1 MGRIL
6 NKPTPTIINTELR
19 PFDESFHIETNG
31 QTEQWFYD
39 NTSQYAPDRA
49 ITPLILSP
57 VLSVFDAEEQKSY
70 STEITDIAEEGH
82 LAFNYVSWYVLE
94 YNATTGQYAES
105 EVTTTENGQNV
116 YYILQ
121 GHNLIVKKNVSYE
134 HGVTV
139 RCKACYIDPRDAGV
153 TYIVEETLVLSTNR
167 DATVI
172 LPEVD
177 IISPSARAF
186 NPLTDYDVQG
196 NPLSEFEFEGVVKNS
211 PDVEHVTSSDLA
223 EYKVDGWGTEE
234 IESASGSCSPTL
246 TIRYPDGSIDTDA
259 RFMYRKTADGTK
271 PDMGGKVIS
280 WNQLLENG
288 NFADTNGWS
297 AIGSSASL
305 SVSDNV
311 ATITKKINAMNIGG
325 VLYRSIANLNTSHK
339 YYLSCIARTLAN
351 THTLTIG
358 FYNTNGTEGGNTLNS
373 TNSTSYTKLSS
384 ITSPKNNANVLA
396 LRCGIS
402 SSAAGVQANVHS
414 CMCIDLTAI
423 YGSGKEPTS
432 VEAFESDYRMWFGKP
447 LSYEE
452 YDAGSQR
459 QTLAPSNAFIT
470 NIKGNTVPWNQLA
483 QAHNEL
489 SFSSDTET
497 WFKVTDLGYKPLVN
511 QKIYLSAEIKK
522 TTDFVAST
530 TQRVALQKHPGSFHG
545 GAITTVSVP
554 TDNTYHKVSG
564 IVSNVNAGNDSIAL
578 QATSHTAGNMYI
590 KNVMA
595 INLTTIY
602 GVGNEPTT
610 IAAFEADYL
619 KWFGK
624 PLTYETYD
632 AGSLKPVKML
642 SMKTV
647 GFNFFDVNSHSPS
660 NDNFDFTGTSGYRTK
675 RIKLLPNTTYRVAVQ
690 ASAYSDWVILIHNN
704 ARVNE
709 TGYFDT
715 RFAGNRSQN
724 LTTGAD
730 GYLYIGRNGGT
741 NATSTARLRE
751 IKLTITLD
759 TENARNWLYQPYWEN
774 TSMLNVTEIKGR
786 VVTNGEPT
794 GNLVTIFPDGMK
806 RVGGV
811 YDEIKLGSDGKIHAI
826 KRIGTVAD
834 LGARGY
840 SQTSNSIYSSYLSPT
855 PNLGIGKTMT
865 SKFGYSN
872 STALGDRYT
881 YCQYMYAP
889 ASIHVVDT
897 ANNSSPATIKAS
909 LQGVTMYY
917 QLATYVDYIID
928 EIQSPFIFKWFG
940 INSSGQEVDAT
951 TMPWYKEGQDTSK
964 LKVDAM
970 YGENINVVLRCTKGA
985 GLNELSPSKAYAAV
999 AWKVPDVDT
1008 HVVSYN
1014 GGAVRNGNGD
1024 MEFGTI
1030 VNVNGNVLPDT
1041 VKNAHL
1047 RFNWKYRHST
1057 STTVNDA
1064 GWGSTI
1070 NIARSTLMH
1079 VRSVVGAALASTHVY
1094 PEVYLLGAWK
1104 PATST
1109 TTPYDKPTTTK
1120 DGASY
1125 ERTID

>member
-105 EVTTTENGQNV
+105 EVTATQNGQNV

-186 NPLTDYDVQG
+186 NPLTDYDEQG

-211 PDVEHVTSSDLA
+211 PDVERVTSSDLA

-234 IESASGSCSPTL
+234 IVSASESCAPTL
-246 TIRYPDGSIDTDA
+246 TIRYPDGSIETDA

-271 PDMGGKVIS
+271 LDMGGKVIS
-280 WNQLLENG
+280 WNQKISNG
-288 NFADTNGWS
+288 DFSDGTTGWNKTGNA
-297 AIGSSASL
+297 AISASNGVL
-305 SVSDNV
+305 
-311 ATITKKINAMNIGG
+311 TITKSTSTYGTGAVAKQQ
-325 VLYRSIANLNTSHK
+325 IANTITTHK
-339 YYLSCIARTLAN
+339 YYLSCYAK
-351 THTLTIG
+351 
-358 FYNTNGTEGGNTLNS
+358 TNGSHTFALGFFNAEDGGTSGNTVVDSDS
-373 TNSTSYTKLSS
+373 TTYVKLAL
-384 ITSPKNNANVLA
+384 ITSPISGTNMYGV
-396 LRCGIS
+396 RCGVS
-402 SSAAGVQANVHS
+402 STPVGATIDVHS
-414 CMCIDLTAI
+414 CMCIDLTTI

-432 VEAFESDYRMWFGKP
+432 VAQFESDYRMWFGKP

-459 QTLAPSNAFIT
+459 QTLAPSNAFVT
-470 NIKGNTVPWNQLA
+470 NIKGNTVKWSQ
-483 QAHNEL
+483 
-489 SFSSDTET
+489 
-497 WFKVTDLGYKPLVN
+497 KLV
-511 QKIYLSAEIKK
+511 Q
-522 TTDFVAST
+522 
-530 TQRVALQKHPGSFHG
+530 
-545 GAITTVSVP
+545 TTVTTSSYFATLSEPFNAV
-554 TDNTYHKVSG
+554 NGRKYYVSFDAVMTEDG
-564 IVSNVNAGNDSIAL
+564 SRNVVLGNGNSFVSNTITVTCTANKKIRVEGVLTASYSGSVRLKTANAGISITVSRQIVVDL
-578 QATSHTAGNMYI
+578 S
-590 KNVMA
+590 
-595 INLTTIY
+595 LLY
-602 GVGNEPTT
+602 GLKNEPSATT
-610 IAAFEADYL
+610 FAADYL
-619 KWFGK
+619 KWYGK
-624 PLTYETYD
+624 
-632 AGSLKPVKML
+632 SLVDEPQQAAKIRPVKMV

-647 GFNFFDVNSHSPS
+647 GFNLMNYETDYVA
-660 NDNFDFTGTSGYRTK
+660 SGNYEITDGGW
-675 RIKLLPNTTYRVAVQ
+675 RIRKIQMRPNTTYRISKAATSTYDDV
-690 ASAYSDWVILIHNN
+690 YRLTLNN
-704 ARVNE
+704 SLPI
-709 TGYFDT
+709 TGTGSFTT
-715 RFAGNRSQN
+715 RTTDAKTATY
-724 LTTGAD
+724 TTGEE
-730 GYLYIGRNGGT
+730 GYLYIGYWNSSAAG
-741 NATSTARLRE
+741 NKENEIARLRE
-751 IKLTITLD
+751 MKLSITLD
-759 TENARNWLYQPYWEN
+759 VDNVRSGYYEPYWSN
-774 TSMLNVTEIKGR
+774 KSMLNVTELKGR
-786 VVTNGEPT
+786 VVTNGQAT
-794 GNLVTIFPDGMK
+794 GNPVTIFPDGMK
-806 RVGGV
+806 RARNV
-811 YDEIKLGSDGKIHAI
+811 YDEIYMENGKIYAKKRVGAI
-826 KRIGTVAD
+826 DLGTLNWSENSADYITYSAPISGYAFIQTFAGISNFVSDRYIDGSVQNMSEQAATMAVRSGAIHVITTVAT
-834 LGARGY
+834 AAAFK
-840 SQTSNSIYSSYLSPT
+840 TSAAGSIVYCELTNPV
-855 PNLGIGKTMT
+855 
-865 SKFGYSN
+865 
-872 STALGDRYT
+872 T
-881 YCQYMYAP
+881 YE
-889 ASIHVVDT
+889 
-897 ANNSSPATIKAS
+897 
-909 LQGVTMYY
+909 
-917 QLATYVDYIID
+917 ID

-985 GLNELSPSKAYAAV
+985 GLKELSPSKAYAAV

-1014 GGAVRNGNGD
+1014 GGAVRNGTGD

-1041 VKNAHL
+1041 VKNTHL

-1070 NIARSTLMH
+1070 DIARSTLMH

-1104 PATST
+1104 PATNT

-1120 DGASY
+1120 DGTSY